1 MDNIV
6 EFLISLFEKG
16 SAEKWIII
24 LLVLLILI
32 LLYFIREV
40 PKLINK
46 SFEQSKDY
54 KNNRQLQVEAYFRK
68 MSGDYLRE
76 ILANWFQLLD
86 DADSCYDTKKLE
98 EYLGEI
104 CNSKENKDDLER
116 HKSLKIGELKTE
128 WIGSLVKRTILYAS
142 DDSIRLMSNLQQ
154 YIYTTEET
162 DYHIHLA
169 YVCNIIS
176 SLKKDFSGFKVD
188 PMWIMESKIND
199 VVKEKDNWIKIF
211 ESVSKKSNYNWK
223 N

>member
-1 MDNIV
+1 MDNVV

-24 LLVLLILI
+24 LLVLLIMI
-32 LLYFIREV
+32 LLYFIREI

-46 SFEQSKDY
+46 SIEQSKDY

-68 MSGDYLRE
+68 LSGDYLRE
-76 ILANWFQLLD
+76 ILANWFQFLD
-86 DADSCYDTKKLE
+86 DADSCYDAQKLE
-98 EYLGEI
+98 EYLSEIRDREGIDYNLGE
-104 CNSKENKDDLER
+104 ER
-116 HKSLKIGELKTE
+116 ELKIDELKTK
-128 WIGSLVKRTILYAS
+128 WIGSLVKQTILYAS

-169 YVCNIIS
+169 YVCIIIS

-199 VVKEKDNWIKIF
+199 VIKEKDNWVNIF
-211 ESVSKKSNYNWK
+211 ESVAKKSGYDWEN
-223 N
+223 